1 MKKMLSAVLVISII
15 TTLLS
20 GCSLF
25 STESNGGNE
34 GGSAG
39 SIEMT
44 DKYTFT
50 DPTDL
55 EFEKRYVAYGDENS
69 YTVSDYASAGYG
81 VAAMYSVYYADQ
93 DDAPL
98 GYYDFIVCTSAE
110 DAQKLAG
117 VFESVGQVYSAVDED
132 PCVLY
137 SFTDG
142 DAFDALITMTQ
153 SGGSISE
160 PTVKAYVDFYIGMM
174 GYVLQ

>member
-1 MKKMLSAVLVISII
+1 MKKILCTILVIIMI
-15 TTLLS
+15 TSLLS
-20 GCSLF
+20 GCDLF
-25 STESNGGNE
+25 AAESNGDNA

-55 EFEKRYVAYGDENS
+55 TFEKRYVAYGDENS
-69 YTVSDYASAGYG
+69 YTVSDYVSAGYG
-81 VAAMYSVYYADQ
+81 VAAMYSVYYADK

-117 VFESVGQVYSAVDED
+117 VFESAGQIYSAVEED

-137 SFTDG
+137 SFMDG

-153 SGGSISE
+153 SSGSISE